1 MSRKVKF
8 ALILKD
14 GYEVRNNIE
23 EIKEHFDYN
32 KIVDYFIDGQL
43 SRWLEDRHYYEEKD
57 KLDNLDVNELNFKDN
72 LCSIFGVKSSAYED
86 ELDDGE
92 YFLELAL
99 KYKACDSSKY
109 IELLM
114 RAAELFNPIAMRKIG
129 EYYFE
134 DDTFDIVEAEKWFGQ
149 AAREDDVESLLA
161 LGVIYYYYYKD
172 YEKAKKYYEQS
183 SAKGNAEGMYCLGK
197 YYEEIKNDVET
208 ALDFYKKAAKYG
220 DDDAMVALGN
230 YYIGVERYDDA
241 LVWFSRAAEKLN
253 SDAQNKMGEIMFQG
267 LGRDVDL
274 DLAFSWFEKAAKG
287 DCVEAIYNLAQ
298 CYTYG
303 YGVRKDMNKAK
314 ELYEKADQC
323 GSIAATWCL
332 EQIKQGELY

>member
-1 MSRKVKF
+1 MARKVKF

-43 SRWLEDRHYYEEKD
+43 SRWLEDRHYYEEKE
-57 KLDNLDVNELNFKDN
+57 KLDNLDVNELNFRDRI
-72 LCSIFGVKSSAYED
+72 CSIFGAQISVHEQD
-86 ELDDGE
+86 LNDGM
-92 YFLELAL
+92 YFLNLSL
-99 KYKACDSSKY
+99 KYKDCDRSKY

-114 RAAELFNPIAMRKIG
+114 KAAEMSNPIAMRKLG
-129 EYYFE
+129 EYYTDE
-134 DDTFDIVEAEKWFGQ
+134 DTWDIDEAEKWFRQ
-149 AAREDDVESLLA
+149 AAMKDDVESLVG
-161 LGVIYYYYYKD
+161 LGAIYYHHYDD
-172 YEKAKKYYEQS
+172 YEKAKRYYEQ
-183 SAKGNAEGMYCLGK
+183 AAEQGNAEGMYCLGK

-230 YYIGVERYDDA
+230 YYIDEEWYDNA
-241 LVWFSRAAEKLN
+241 CIWFSKSAEKGN

-287 DCVEAIYNLAQ
+287 DCAEAIYNLAQ

-303 YGVRKDMNKAK
+303 YGVRKDLNKAK
-314 ELYEKADQC
+314 ELYEKAAQC
-323 GSIAATWCL
+323 GIDDANWFL
-332 EQIKQGELY
+332 DKIRKG